1 MTVCVVVVFVYVTA
15 ACVKENMSHTGDSGQ
30 ALRTVRAS
38 GNFCGQIS
46 LEETFLSVI
55 SAYNE

>member
-1 MTVCVVVVFVYVTA
+1 MTVCIVVVFVYMTA

-55 SAYNE
+55 SA